1 MTTTERP
8 TAETLGLNTFDQAVI
23 ADPHRIWKRFRAVDP
38 MIWSEQSN
46 GWFLTRYEDVKAVL
60 RDPARFSSERG
71 GPNDAR
77 RNQYAARAALAGQSP
92 AAMQANFGRTIL
104 NSDPPDHTRLR
115 RLVDR
120 LFTPK
125 SIMEMAPHVNDIAH
139 ALVAEAVARGPV
151 VDVMDDL
158 AGPLPTI
165 VIAEMLGVSTEDRD
179 KFKRWSTSVTE
190 PFRPETTAEQAQAR
204 IAELGEFTEYLTR
217 EIARRREHPTD
228 DLIGRLV
235 AARDQ
240 ADSLSEGELLSF
252 IRLLLVA
259 GNETTTNLIG
269 NAVLALID
277 HPQEQARLRRNPELI
292 DSAIEEFLRY
302 DGSVQF
308 TSRLASAPVEIRGR
322 SFEAGTNFI
331 TVLASANRDE
341 DVWEQPDDLVLDRQ
355 QNRHLAFGD
364 WIHVCIGQ
372 HLARLETRTS
382 IPALL
387 EALPRLQLAV
397 PRDALVYRPQ
407 FNLRG
412 LSHLPVRDAV

>member
-1 MTTTERP
+1 MTTISKP
-8 TAETLGLNTFDQAVI
+8 TAEELGMNTFEQAVI
-23 ADPHRIWKRFRAVDP
+23 ANPHKFWKQFRSLDP
-38 MIWSEQSN
+38 MIWSEDMG
-46 GWFLTRYEDVKAVL
+46 GWILTKYEDVKAVL
-60 RDPARFSSERG
+60 RDPARFSSARNDQGGDRRRG
-71 GPNDAR
+71 EMIR
-77 RNQYAARAALAGQSP
+77 RLQGGETDTASMGV
-92 AAMQANFGRTIL
+92 GRTIL

-125 SIMEMAPHVNDIAH
+125 SIVEMAPHVQEIADK
-139 ALVAEAVARGPV
+139 LVAEAASRGV

-158 AGPLPTI
+158 AIPLPTI
-165 VIAEMLGVSTEDRD
+165 VISELLGVSTEDRD
-179 KFKRWSTSVTE
+179 KFKRWSTAVTE
-190 PFRPETTAEQAQAR
+190 GPRPDTTPEQWQER
-204 IAELGEFTEYLTR
+204 MRQLMEFNEYMR
-217 EIARRREHPTD
+217 QEIAKRRENPTN

-240 ADSLSEGELLSF
+240 NDSLSEEELRSF

-269 NAVLALID
+269 NAVLALLD
-277 HPQEQARLRRNPELI
+277 HPDQQQLLRDRPDMI
-292 DSAIEEFLRY
+292 DTAIEEFLRY

-308 TSRLASAPVEIRGR
+308 TSRVVTEPLELHGR
-322 SFEAGTNFI
+322 ELQPGTRLI

-341 DVWEQPDDLVLDRQ
+341 DVYERPDALVLDRQ
-355 QNRHLAFGD
+355 PNRHLAFGD

-372 HLARLETRTS
+372 HLARLETRTA

-387 EALPRLQLAV
+387 NALPSMELAV
-397 PRDALVYRPQ
+397 AREELIYRPQ

-412 LSHLPVRDAV
+412 LSHLPVRNSV

>member
-1 MTTTERP
+1 
-8 TAETLGLNTFDQAVI
+8 
-23 ADPHRIWKRFRAVDP
+23 
-38 MIWSEQSN
+38 
-46 GWFLTRYEDVKAVL
+46 
-60 RDPARFSSERG
+60 
-71 GPNDAR
+71 
-77 RNQYAARAALAGQSP
+77 
-92 AAMQANFGRTIL
+92 
-104 NSDPPDHTRLR
+104 
-115 RLVDR
+115 
-120 LFTPK
+120 
-125 SIMEMAPHVNDIAH
+125 MEMAPHVKEIADD
-139 ALVAEAVARGPV
+139 LVQQAVSRGDV

-165 VIAEMLGVSTEDRD
+165 VIAEMLGVSTEDRG
-179 KFKRWSTSVTE
+179 KFKRWSTTVTE
-190 PFRPETTAEQAQAR
+190 PFRPETTMEEAQAR
-204 IAELGEFTEYLTR
+204 IAELNEFTEYLKR
-217 EIARRREHPTD
+217 EIAKRRERPTE

-240 ADSLSEGELLSF
+240 SDSLSEEELLSF

-269 NAVLALID
+269 NAVLALTD
-277 HPQEQARLRRNPELI
+277 HPREQARLRQNPDMI

-308 TSRLASAPVEIRGR
+308 TSRLSTEPVEMHGR
-322 SFEAGTNFI
+322 KLDAGTSFV

-341 DVWEQPDDLVLDRQ
+341 DVWENPDDLVLDRQ

-387 EALPRLQLAV
+387 NALPRLELAV
-397 PRDALVYRPQ
+397 PRDKLIYRPQ

-412 LSHLPVRDAV
+412 LSHLPVRNAV

>member
-1 MTTTERP
+1 MTTTQRP
-8 TAETLGLNTFDQAVI
+8 TAEGLGLNTFEQAVI
-23 ADPHRIWKRFRAVDP
+23 ANPHRFWKQFRAIDP
-38 MIWSEQSN
+38 MIWWEQSN
-46 GWFLTRYEDVKAVL
+46 GWFLTKYEDVKSVL
-60 RDPARFSSERG
+60 RDPARFSSARG
-71 GPNDAR
+71 GPNDNR
-77 RNQYAARAALAGQSP
+77 RNQYAMRAALAGQTA
-92 AAMQANFGRTIL
+92 AAMQPNIGRTIL

-115 RLVDR
+115 RLADR

-125 SIMEMAPHVNDIAH
+125 SIREMAPHVQEIANDLI
-139 ALVAEAVARGPV
+139 EQAVARGDV
-151 VDVMDDL
+151 IDVMDDL

-165 VIAEMLGVSTEDRD
+165 VIAEMLGVSTEDRA
-179 KFKRWSTSVTE
+179 KFKRWSTAVTE
-190 PFRPETTAEQAQAR
+190 PFRPETTMEQAQAR
-204 IAELGEFTEYLTR
+204 VAELSEFTEYLTR
-217 EIARRREHPTD
+217 EIAKRREHPAD

-240 ADSLSEGELLSF
+240 ADSLSEEELLSF

-277 HPQEQARLRRNPELI
+277 HPQEQVRLRRDPKMI

-308 TSRLASAPVEIRGR
+308 TSRLSTEPVEMHGR
-322 SFEAGTNFI
+322 KFEAGTNFV

-341 DVWEQPDDLVLDRQ
+341 DVWQKPDDLILDRQ
-355 QNRHLAFGD
+355 PNRHLAFGD

-372 HLARLETRTS
+372 HLARLETNTS

-387 EALPRLQLAV
+387 KALPRLELAV
-397 PRDALVYRPQ
+397 PRDQLVYRPQ

>member
-1 MTTTERP
+1 MTTTED
-8 TAETLGLNTFDQAVI
+8 LGLNTFEQDVI
-23 ADPHRIWKRFRAVDP
+23 ARPHRFYKEMRRIGP
-38 MIWSEQSN
+38 MIWSETSG
-46 GWFLTRYEDVKAVL
+46 GWFLTKYEDVKAVL
-60 RDPARFSSERG
+60 RDPALFSSARG
-71 GPNDAR
+71 DGLDNR
-77 RNQYAARAALAGQSP
+77 RAGMVRRLE
-92 AAMQANFGRTIL
+92 ANAGDGGTMNRNFGRTIL

-125 SIMEMAPHVNDIAH
+125 SIAEMAPHVQEIASD
-139 ALVAEAVARGPV
+139 LVRQAAARAV

-158 AGPLPTI
+158 AAPLPTI
-165 VIAEMLGVSTEDRD
+165 VIAELLGVSTEDRA
-179 KFKRWSTSVTE
+179 KFKLWSTAITE
-190 PFRPETTAEQAQAR
+190 GPRPETTPEQWQTR
-204 IAELGEFTEYLTR
+204 MNHLREFDEYLTR
-217 EIARRREHPTD
+217 EIDKRRQSPTA

-235 AARDQ
+235 SARDESE
-240 ADSLSEGELLSF
+240 SLSEQELLSF

-277 HPQEQARLRRNPELI
+277 HPEQQALLRERPELI

-308 TSRLASAPVEIRGR
+308 TSRVLGEPYEMHGR
-322 SFEAGTNFI
+322 KLEPGVRLV

-341 DVWEQPDDLVLDRQ
+341 DVWDRPDELVIDRQ
-355 QNRHLAFGD
+355 PNRHLAFGD

-372 HLARLETRTS
+372 HLARLETKTA
-382 IPALL
+382 IPTLL
-387 EALPRLQLAV
+387 EALPRLDLAA
-397 PRDALVYRPQ
+397 PREELRYRPQ

-412 LSHLPVRDAV
+412 LEHLPVRDAS